1 MCTYNVKIEDEVM
14 EMVKPHF
21 DGDAALRI
29 WIERQL
35 EKVMKEYAMQFRVSS
50 SAEDKSEEIYQR
62 VKALEQDPRGLFKLG
77 SILKPSKYSAEELRD
92 EYISEKYGI

>member
-21 DGDAALRI
+21 DDDAALRA

-35 EKVMKEYAMQFRVSS
+35 EKVMREYAMQFIVSP
-50 SAEDKSEEIYQR
+50 AADDKSEDIYQR

>member
-21 DGDAALRI
+21 DGDAALRV

-35 EKVMKEYAMQFRVSS
+35 EKVMREYA
-50 SAEDKSEEIYQR
+50 
-62 VKALEQDPRGLFKLG
+62 
-77 SILKPSKYSAEELRD
+77 
-92 EYISEKYGI
+92 

>member
-1 MCTYNVKIEDEVM
+1 MCTYNVRIEDEVM
-14 EMVKPHF
+14 EMVRPHF
-21 DGDAALRI
+21 DGDAALRV
-29 WIERQL
+29 WIEKQL
-35 EKVMKEYAMQFRVSS
+35 EVVMKEYAMQFRADQ
-50 SAEDKSEEIYQR
+50 SAKDKNEEIYQR